1 MSLVQGGWHPCFH
14 DNQYLFQERS
24 KEPKQL
30 CYGPTVLEALDNRSQ
45 KWRGFKTAF
54 MWSSKPISHLWKENL
69 VAGRGV
75 YFLRF
80 KGLAAFLCCSCLAY
94 VIEATAASSCSFQEN
109 IWEQRDLY
117 SIEAWRKVF
126 LKDFHIDPMM
136 PKGQEWGRHRKPAS
150 VHCIVLMGFQAQAW
164 RRKLDHLCIMVTI
177 SCPPDMLFSTISHD
191 MYCTMCKLM
200 FKYWPMAV
208 MSWQRWYDLVPRV
221 NTFYLINYN
230 HGKF

>member
-109 IWEQRDLY
+109 IWEQRDFY

-126 LKDFHIDPMM
+126 LKDFHIDPVDAQRAGMRTAWKASKCALHCLDGLSSSGM
-136 PKGQEWGRHRKPAS
+136 EEETGPSLYHGDNFLPAW
-150 VHCIVLMGFQAQAW
+150 HALLHNIPWHVLHHVQTDVQILAHGSNE
-164 RRKLDHLCIMVTI
+164 LTEMVWSSSKSKHI
-177 SCPPDMLFSTISHD
+177 LF
-191 MYCTMCKLM
+191 
-200 FKYWPMAV
+200 
-208 MSWQRWYDLVPRV
+208 
-221 NTFYLINYN
+221 N
-230 HGKF
+230 